1 MDTDS
6 NWDTVDRMGWPS
18 DMEPTLVDRE
28 QGLRDNVAVDEAGVG
43 GGGGA
48 GAFGAMAVR
57 GGMASFAAS
66 VAPNQ
71 LQRAP
76 VVALGD

>member
-1 MDTDS
+1 
-6 NWDTVDRMGWPS
+6 MGWPS
-18 DMEPTLVDRE
+18 GMEPTLVDRE
-28 QGLRDNVAVDEAGVG
+28 QGLRDNVAVDEAGVGG